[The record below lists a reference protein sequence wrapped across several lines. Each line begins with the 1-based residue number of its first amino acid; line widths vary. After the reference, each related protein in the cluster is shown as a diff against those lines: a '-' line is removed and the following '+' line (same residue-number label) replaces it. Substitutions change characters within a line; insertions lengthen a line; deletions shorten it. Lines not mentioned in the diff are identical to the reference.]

1 MVFTTEFLGF
11 LHWWSSCKEAEFL
24 LSKYPLFYI
33 FFSYHIWHGFFWYIY
48 KYNYLNGIVANVS
61 RKTEVDQ
68 YCNTATVISWFK
80 NLRGKH
86 MRKFIK
92 FDVAEFYPS
101 ISENLQIDPSNRLKL
116 LQKLMTM
123 LSTRSIL
130 QENHYFL
137 TKMGLGS
144 RKETIHYLT

>member
-1 MVFTTEFLGF
+1 MYYIYYTDKGPVKKRKFCWLNIHFFICGL
-11 LHWWSSCKEAEFL
+11 
-24 LSKYPLFYI
+24 I

-86 MRKFIK
+86 MRKSIK

-101 ISENLQIDPSNRLKL
+101 ISENLQIDPPNRLNL

-123 LSTRSIL
+123 LSTRSSL
-130 QENHYFL
+130 QEIITF
-137 TKMGLGS
+137 
-144 RKETIHYLT
+144 